1 MKLKPKILIG
11 VVIFNEAD
19 KISFLLEKFKSF
31 NLKFPYKI
39 CFLND
44 GSTDKTLEVIEN
56 FLNKYRIK
64 NIEIISHEENMGVG
78 AAIRSVIR
86 FGIKYNFDICVIMA
100 GNGKDDPAEIPKL
113 INPIINDG
121 FDYIQGSRFL
131 MGGSFQNLPIGRKF
145 LVMGFS
151 FVTSLV
157 TGFWCSD
164 SSNGFRAYKL
174 PIFENKK
181 INLDQ
186 EWLDSYELEIYIH
199 VKVITL
205 GYKIKEVPVSKN
217 YLPNI
222 KNYSKMRPV
231 FDWWRM
237 SRPLFLLKFGIKS

>member
-1 MKLKPKILIG
+1 MKREPKILIG
-11 VVIFNEAD
+11 VVVFNEAD

-31 NLKFPYKI
+31 KLKFPYKI
-39 CFLND
+39 LFLND
-44 GSTDKTLEVIEN
+44 GSTDDSLKVIEI
-56 FLNKYRIK
+56 FLRKKKIK
-64 NIEIISHEENMGVG
+64 NLEIISHKQNLGVG
-78 AAIRSVIR
+78 AAIRSVIH
-86 FGIKYNFDICVIMA
+86 FGLDHNFDICVIMA
-100 GNGKDDPAEIPKL
+100 GNGKDNPAEIPKL

-131 MGGSFQNLPIGRKF
+131 MGGSFQNLPLGRRL
-145 LVMGFS
+145 LVKGFS
-151 FVTSLV
+151 FVTSLI

-174 PIFENKK
+174 SILRNRE
-181 INLDQ
+181 INFNQ

-217 YLPNI
+217 YLPNVQ
-222 KNYSKMRPV
+222 NYSKMRPV

-237 SRPLFLLKFGIKS
+237 SRPLILLKLGIKS